1 MPTFTFNKV
10 TRIIE
15 IAKPDTEVTIQ
26 QLINAIRNWEDE
38 LVNMETARIAD
49 ASGKEDLGGGLA
61 VGITLKLL
69 NWKLKFEARSGPN
82 WVDCGVTGGNLVA
95 VNGNN
100 QPMNPIE
107 PSAYVTVTI
116 AKAVSAAILAAIA
129 EWTQA
134 QKDQIF
140 ADVNNVETDVAGV
153 STSLDEAKH
162 HSGVFEPDKESL
174 EAIRTR
180 IDEIYAKPSGGG
192 GFSL

>member
-1 MPTFTFNKV
+1 MAILLFDDVN
-10 TRIIE
+10 RIITVE
-15 IAKPDTEVTIQ
+15 APAIKITIQ
-26 QLINAIRNWEDE
+26 ELINAIREWEDE
-38 LVNMETARIAD
+38 LVNMDCPKIAD

-69 NWKLKFEARSGPN
+69 NWKLKFEDRSGPT
-82 WVDCGVTGGNLVA
+82 WIDCEVTGGNLVA

-116 AKAVSAAILAAIA
+116 AKAVSAAIMAAIA
-129 EWTQA
+129 EWTQS

-140 ADVNNVETDVAGV
+140 ADVDGVSADVGNV

-162 HSGVFEPDKESL
+162 VGGTFERDKESL
-174 EAIRTR
+174 EAIRAR
-180 IDEIYAKPSGGG
+180 IDEIYAKPTGAK
-192 GFSL
+192 GFNL